1 MSKQYHIKL
10 NGELIPVSEEIYRT
24 YKQPQWREKKRANV
38 RRKREV
44 SLDAM
49 LENGDAIQFDLGQA
63 FIDELVADKLLLD
76 ELFKALAELNIEE
89 CALIDELFFKEKSER
104 QISEEIGI
112 PRTTL
117 EYRKN
122 RVLHK
127 LKKLIRK
134 N

>member
-10 NGELIPVSEEIYRT
+10 NGEYIPVSEEVYRT

-76 ELFKALAELNIEE
+76 ELFQALAELDVEE
-89 CALIDELFFKEKSER
+89 RALIDELFFKGKSER
-104 QISEEIGI
+104 QIAESVNISHQAI
-112 PRTTL
+112 
-117 EYRKN
+117 
-122 RVLHK
+122 HK
-127 LKKLIRK
+127 KKKRILTELKKFLYF
-134 N
+134 

>member
-44 SLDAM
+44 SLDSM

-76 ELFKALAELNIEE
+76 ELFQALAELDVEE
-89 CALIDELFFKEKSER
+89 RALIDELFFKGKSER
-104 QISEEIGI
+104 QIAESVNISHQAI
-112 PRTTL
+112 HKKKKRILT
-117 EYRKN
+117 
-122 RVLHK
+122 K
-127 LKKLIRK
+127 LKKFLYF
-134 N
+134 

>member
-49 LENGDAIQFDLGQA
+49 LENGDSIQFDLGQA

-76 ELFKALAELNIEE
+76 ELLEALTKLNIEE
-89 CALIDELFFKEKSER
+89 RALIDELFFKGKSER
-104 QISEEIGI
+104 QIAESVNISHQAI
-112 PRTTL
+112 HKKKKRIL
-117 EYRKN
+117 A
-122 RVLHK
+122 K
-127 LKKLIRK
+127 LKNLLDL
-134 N
+134 

>member
-76 ELFKALAELNIEE
+76 ELFQALAELDVEE
-89 CALIDELFFKEKSER
+89 RALIDELFFKGKSER
-104 QISEEIGI
+104 QIAESVNISHQAI
-112 PRTTL
+112 HKKKKRILT
-117 EYRKN
+117 
-122 RVLHK
+122 K
-127 LKKLIRK
+127 LKKFLYF
-134 N
+134 

>member
-10 NGELIPVSEEIYRT
+10 NGEFIPVSEEVYRT

-63 FIDELVADKLLLD
+63 FIDELVADMLLLD
-76 ELFKALAELNIEE
+76 ELFEALAELDVEE
-89 CALIDELFFKEKSER
+89 RALIDELFFKGKSER
-104 QISEEIGI
+104 QIAESVNISHQAI
-112 PRTTL
+112 HKKKKRIL
-117 EYRKN
+117 A
-122 RVLHK
+122 K
-127 LKKLIRK
+127 LKNFLDF
-134 N
+134 

>member
-76 ELFKALAELNIEE
+76 ELLEALTKLNIEE
-89 CALIDELFFKEKSER
+89 RALIDELFFKGKSER
-104 QISEEIGI
+104 QIAESVNISHQAI
-112 PRTTL
+112 HKKKKRIL
-117 EYRKN
+117 A
-122 RVLHK
+122 K
-127 LKKLIRK
+127 LKNLLDL
-134 N
+134 

>member
-10 NGELIPVSEEIYRT
+10 NGEYIPVSEEVYRT

-76 ELFKALAELNIEE
+76 ELFQALAELDVEE
-89 CALIDELFFKEKSER
+89 RALIDELFFKGKSER
-104 QISEEIGI
+104 QIAESVNISHQAI
-112 PRTTL
+112 HKKKKRILT
-117 EYRKN
+117 
-122 RVLHK
+122 K
-127 LKKLIRK
+127 LKKFLYF
-134 N
+134 